1 MAEEETEETF
11 YPSGQYEKAFK
22 SIFQELQKLNQLLAI
37 LGRLTLSTTPNAGLR
52 VSADNFTVGTI
63 YGANGIPTGSAT
75 LGSASPAVAT
85 SYPVPVFQVPIDQ
98 RFEVMQRGNIEYN
111 ECQRSKMAFS

>member
-1 MAEEETEETF
+1 MSEEVEQF

-22 SIFQELQKLNQLLAI
+22 NIFHELQKLNQLLAI
-37 LGRLTLSTTPNAGLR
+37 LGKLTITTTPAQGLR

-75 LGSASPAVAT
+75 LGAASPLVAT
-85 SYPVPVFQVPIDQ
+85 SYPVPVFQVPVDQ
-98 RFEVMQRGNIEYN
+98 RFEVMQRANIEYN